1 MATIRT
7 ARVLLQSRDSVKW
20 RPRDE
25 AVSERNLDAVEA
37 FHLANGSHNV
47 RKGRRRLDITVTVK
61 LRVDLGLNI
70 DVKQARAAW
79 IALRQRHPAIAST
92 VRGSRRVH
100 RKLGTDQMN
109 AWLDHTF
116 VTIADESEVTAELL
130 DSLPAAEMAA
140 MYFLQEAN
148 VLALRTPHHLMD
160 ALGAIMV
167 LNDFLD
173 ELSGMVMGKSSTG
186 DPLRTEQLDDL
197 ACSLKEAASLPSA
210 SVSQLARLWSIQRRW
225 LRNYPSVG
233 VMPDQQAPRSSAL
246 AAWRELEYSPI
257 LTRELV
263 TTAGKHK
270 TTVAHVVHAGVAFA
284 AKEYGPFTLTRNY
297 NTVIVLDMRRPK
309 GDPPSKNAISPQHA
323 IWPVS
328 IPVTTFWNTAE
339 LLKQAYQ
346 DAERD
351 PDLPALVEPAFAEIL
366 QSQDPP
372 SCPTFYSAPIVSSF
386 GKIDDYLGSSY
397 GGFTVEEF
405 SLSAECSGE
414 EIVVA
419 VWSYQGKLRI
429 RVMFNEGYHSPKS
442 IERFVHLVEVALKD
456 GVGVWRSR
464 E

>member
-7 ARVLLQSRDSVKW
+7 ARVVLQSKDSVKW

-37 FHLANGSHNV
+37 FHLAHGSHNV
-47 RKGRRRLDITVTVK
+47 RNGRRRLDITVTVK

-92 VRGSRRVH
+92 VRGSKRVH
-100 RKLGTDQMN
+100 RKLGSDHIS
-109 AWLDHTF
+109 AWLDRTF
-116 VTIADESEVTAELL
+116 VAIAGEGEVTAELL

-160 ALGAIMV
+160 TLGAVMV
-167 LNDFLD
+167 LNDFLE
-173 ELSGMVMGKSSTG
+173 ELSEVVMGKSNTDDS
-186 DPLRTEQLDDL
+186 LCTEQLDDL

-210 SVSQLARLWSIQRRW
+210 SVSQLTRFWGIQRRW
-225 LRNYPSVG
+225 LRNYPSIG
-233 VMPDQQAPRSSAL
+233 IMPDQPTPQSAL
-246 AAWRELEYSPI
+246 ASWRDLEYSPI

-270 TTVAHVVHAGVAFA
+270 TTVAHVVHAGVAIA

-309 GDPPSKNAISPQHA
+309 DDPSSKNVISPQHA

-328 IPVTTFWNTAE
+328 IPVASFWNTAG

-351 PDLPALVEPAFAEIL
+351 PNLPALVEPAFAEIF
-366 QSQDPP
+366 QSQNPH

-405 SLSAECSGE
+405 SLSAECAGE
-414 EIVVA
+414 ELVVA

-442 IERFVHLVEVALKD
+442 IERFVYLVEVALKD
-456 GVGVWRSR
+456 GVGVWRAR

>member
-7 ARVLLQSRDSVKW
+7 ARALLQSKDSVKW
-20 RPRDE
+20 RPRDDT
-25 AVSERNLDAVEA
+25 VFERNLDAVEA
-37 FHLANGSHNV
+37 FHLANGLHNV

-79 IALRQRHPAIAST
+79 IAVRQRHPAIAST
-92 VRGSRRVH
+92 VRGLKRVH
-100 RKLGTDQMN
+100 QKLGTDHIGT
-109 AWLDHTF
+109 WLDHTF
-116 VTIADESEVTAELL
+116 VVIAGESEVTAELL

-160 ALGAIMV
+160 TLGAVMV
-167 LNDFLD
+167 LNGFLE
-173 ELSGMVMGKSSTG
+173 ELSEMVMGKSNTDDS
-186 DPLRTEQLDDL
+186 RYTEQLNDL

-210 SVSQLARLWSIQRRW
+210 SVSQLARFWSIQRRW

-233 VMPDQQAPRSSAL
+233 IMPDQQTPQSAL
-246 AAWRELEYSPI
+246 SSWRDLEYSPI
-257 LTRELV
+257 LTSQLA

-309 GDPPSKNAISPQHA
+309 DNPSSKNAISPQHA

-346 DAERD
+346 DAQSD
-351 PDLPALVEPAFAEIL
+351 PDLPALVEPAFAEVFR
-366 QSQDPP
+366 SQDPQ

-386 GKIDDYLGSSY
+386 GKLDDYLASSY

-414 EIVVA
+414 EVVVA

-429 RVMFNEGYHSPKS
+429 RVMFSEGYHSPKS
-442 IERFVHLVEVALKD
+442 IERFVYLVEVALKD
-456 GVGVWRSR
+456 GVGVWRAR